1 MLDNSVTKQ
10 DWEYIQFIVTSSFF
24 IAIVMLVIACMVG
37 VL

>member
-10 DWEYIQFIVTSSFF
+10 DWEYIQFITTASFF
-24 IAIVMLVIACMVG
+24 ITIVMLCIACMVG